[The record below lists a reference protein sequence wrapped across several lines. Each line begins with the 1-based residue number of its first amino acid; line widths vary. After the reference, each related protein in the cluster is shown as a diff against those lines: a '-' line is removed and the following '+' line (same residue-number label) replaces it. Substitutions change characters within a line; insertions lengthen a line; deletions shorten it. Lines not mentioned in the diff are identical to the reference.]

1 MFTAIVRSRVKAAK
15 QSAVP
20 RRGAPAKLRAVSRKA
35 DPAVQR
41 CSCAR
46 ANHQER
52 EGGGDSAIEAH
63 DPLEREADSVAGQ
76 IVDSGELG
84 QPPRIT
90 SQPNLRLA
98 NKCSS
103 CESEE
108 EEESAGLLQRKPAAE
123 PSRAAASG
131 NSLGL
136 LGSGR
141 ALNEEERAYFEPR
154 FGRDLSRLRLH
165 TGSGA
170 ASAAAELGAR
180 AFTCGQHVTFGEG
193 QHNVGSRSGKWL
205 LAHEITHF
213 VQQNSPQ
220 LLHRREESA
229 PRHPMRILARLG
241 PGDPLGSNVRSRM
254 EAAFGSSFGDVR
266 VHRNSRSAQMC
277 SQFNASAFAV
287 GDHVAFVPH
296 LYRPGTVVGD
306 ALLAHELAH
315 VEQQKG
321 QKPRTPSAAV
331 SVNQADLETDANST
345 TRSALLR
352 LWRHKVTRPLQR
364 ALPSLLG
371 PAIPRIS
378 SPVRL
383 SLASC
388 GDSSTT
394 TPTAADPC
402 EDICRRANDDP
413 KLNHDSGGVVC
424 DGETKCPCSFD
435 IPEVGLRRGE
445 CRDFDEIV
453 IAHERR
459 HLSESVCDS
468 SLGLHRSWFADP
480 SQSQNTTSECTH
492 RRESIRLVD
501 RTLPTQSSNCKAKM
515 KIARDSLESWVGD
528 KC

>member
-1 MFTAIVRSRVKAAK
+1 MFTATVRSRVKAAK
-15 QSAVP
+15 QRAAP
-20 RRGAPAKLRAVSRKA
+20 PRGAPAKQRAASRKA
-35 DPAVQR
+35 DSAVQR

-84 QPPRIT
+84 EPPRIT
-90 SQPNLRLA
+90 SQPNPRLA

-131 NSLGL
+131 NPLGL

-154 FGRDLSRLRLH
+154 FGRDLSGLRLH
-165 TGSGA
+165 TGSDA
-170 ASAAAELGAR
+170 ASAAAEFGAR
-180 AFTCGQHVTFGEG
+180 AFTYGRHVAFGEG
-193 QHNVGSRSGKWL
+193 QHNLRSRADKWL

-220 LLHRREESA
+220 LLHRREEPA
-229 PRHPMRILARLG
+229 PRSPMRILARLG
-241 PGDPLGSNVRSRM
+241 PGDPLGSDVRSRM

-266 VHRNSRSAQMC
+266 VHRDSRAAQLC

-321 QKPRTPSAAV
+321 QKPRTSSAAV
-331 SVNQADLETDANST
+331 SLNQADFETDANRT
-345 TRSALLR
+345 ARSALLR
-352 LWRHKVTRPLQR
+352 LWRHKVSRPLQR

-371 PAIPRIS
+371 SAVPRLS
-378 SPVRL
+378 SPLRL

-388 GDSSTT
+388 GSPTPT
-394 TPTAADPC
+394 TPVAADPC
-402 EDICRRANDDP
+402 DDICSRANADAS
-413 KLNHDSGGVVC
+413 LSQGGGGVVC
-424 DGETKCPCSFD
+424 DSGTKCPCAFD
-435 IPEVGLRRGE
+435 IPDIGLRLGE
-445 CRDFDEIV
+445 CPDHDDIV
-453 IAHERR
+453 LTHERR
-459 HLSESVCDS
+459 HLSEVDCDS
-468 SLGLHRSWFADP
+468 ERGLYRVEFRDASAA
-480 SQSQNTTSECTH
+480 TTSECTH
-492 RRESIRLVD
+492 RRESIRLLN
-501 RTLPTQSSNCKAKM
+501 RALPAQSSNCRTKM
-515 KIARDSLESWVGD
+515 TASRDGLQAWVGTN
-528 KC
+528 C